1 MVEYSA
7 AMPTFTLTD
16 SSVNVY
22 GFRVLTEGVDLSAFR
37 NNPVMLYNHQRD
49 DMLQD
54 GDRRQYLPIGRW
66 DNVRVDADRILADT
80 DIDEQDT
87 FAASI
92 KQKVDAGYLNGASM
106 GLKILATSEAPEDM
120 LEGQDLPTITKSVA
134 FEASITDLPGNVN
147 SLQLYNADGE
157 RINLDNSND
166 PRSLLLSAGG
176 QKPQSI
182 PNQNDTDMKSIAVYL
197 GLSQDAGENQVL
209 EQLKQK
215 DVKLTQAEQDLE
227 QKKQE
232 LQQKDSKIT
241 ELNNQLNQ
249 GQAEALVDGAIQ
261 AGKITQQERDAY
273 LSLAQND
280 YDNTKKVLDSMSG
293 HQSINRR
300 LNNQTQTEANKDWTF
315 RDYEQKDPD
324 KLAQLKRDEPET
336 YKELFRAQYGTE
348 PKNV

>member
-1 MVEYSA
+1 M
-7 AMPTFTLTD
+7 
-16 SSVNVY
+16 
-22 GFRVLTEGVDLSAFR
+22 
-37 NNPVMLYNHQRD
+37 
-49 DMLQD
+49 QD
-54 GDRRQYLPIGRW
+54 GDRKQYLPIGRW
-66 DNVRVDADRILADT
+66 TNIRVDGDQLLADT
-80 DIDEQDT
+80 EFDPNDD
-87 FAASI
+87 FANSVE
-92 KQKVDAGYLNGASM
+92 QKVNGGFLNGASM

-120 LEGQDLPTITKSVA
+120 LEGQELPTVTKW
-134 FEASITDLPGNVN
+134 EAVEGSIADIPGNQT
-147 SLQLYNADGE
+147 SLQLYNADE
-157 RINLDNSND
+157 EQITLDDKQD

-176 QKPQSI
+176 QQPQSFR
-182 PNQNDTDMKSIAVYL
+182 NQNDTDMKSIAVYL

-215 DVKLTQAEQDLE
+215 DVKLTQAEQELE

-261 AGKITQQERDAY
+261 AGKIIQQERDAY
-273 LSLAQND
+273 LSLANSD

-336 YKELFRAQYGTE
+336 YKELFRAQYGTD